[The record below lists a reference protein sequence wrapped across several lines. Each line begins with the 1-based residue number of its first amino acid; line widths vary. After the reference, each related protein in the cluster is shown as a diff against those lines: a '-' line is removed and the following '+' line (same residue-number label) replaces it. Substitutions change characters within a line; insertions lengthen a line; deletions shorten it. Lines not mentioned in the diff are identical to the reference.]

1 MKKCMS
7 ASAGGGGAL
16 YGLGWLGAVVFY
28 LQQASNFGEGLLGL
42 LKSFLWPAFL
52 VYDLLHFLG
61 K

>member
-1 MKKCMS
+1 MS
-7 ASAGGGGAL
+7 AGAGCGGAI